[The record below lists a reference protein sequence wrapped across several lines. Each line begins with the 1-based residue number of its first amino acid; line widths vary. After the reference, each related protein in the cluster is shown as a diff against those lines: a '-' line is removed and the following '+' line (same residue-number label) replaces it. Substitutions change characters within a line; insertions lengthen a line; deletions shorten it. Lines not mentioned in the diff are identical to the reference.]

1 MNEQTACC
9 ENPFLLRKRL
19 GCAKKDILENWKR
32 SRCQMLT
39 YALFLI
45 SNPHRVEMK
54 VLLGFDLESSEVR
67 GGVFP
72 QSDPV
77 AVSAGLR
84 EA

>member
-1 MNEQTACC
+1 
-9 ENPFLLRKRL
+9 
-19 GCAKKDILENWKR
+19 
-32 SRCQMLT
+32 MLT

-67 GGVFP
+67 EGVFP
-72 QSDPV
+72 QSDPL